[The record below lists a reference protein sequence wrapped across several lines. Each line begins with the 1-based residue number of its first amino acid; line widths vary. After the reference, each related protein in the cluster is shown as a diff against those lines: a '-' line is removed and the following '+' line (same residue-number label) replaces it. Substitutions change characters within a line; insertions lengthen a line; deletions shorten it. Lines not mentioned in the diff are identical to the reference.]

1 MNFFREI
8 DARKLALAGFFA
20 CVGLIAFA
28 IYLQIYEGLEP
39 CPLCMLQRIC
49 FAGLGL
55 IFLLA
60 AIHGPGQLGMRIYA
74 FLALATSLTGAGFA
88 TRHIWLQW
96 NPPEFNACT
105 ADLFYQLKKFPWL
118 SVVERAL
125 RATGDCAVVDWTLL
139 RLSIAEWSLVWF
151 VVLGALSVLMF
162 VRAARRPA
170 QSL

>member
-28 IYLQIYEGLEP
+28 LYLQHYEGLEP
-39 CPLCMLQRIC
+39 CPLCMLQRLAFI
-49 FAGLGL
+49 GLGL
-55 IFLLA
+55 IFLVA
-60 AIHGPGQLGMRIYA
+60 AIHGPGALGMRIYA
-74 FLALATSLTGAGFA
+74 ALAMAMALIGAGFA
-88 TRHIWLQW
+88 ARHIWLQW
-96 NPPEFNACT
+96 NPPEFAACT

-151 VVLGALSVLMF
+151 VLLGVLAVVMF
-162 VRAARRPA
+162 ARAANRRMAP
-170 QSL
+170 S